1 MYSVNGKILRINLS
15 NKNIDVEKMSEKF
28 YRKYYGGR
36 NVIAYF
42 LLKETLPNIDPLGED
57 NKLIFATGA
66 LTGCPFPGSGKHSIG
81 AKSPLTGFYGDG
93 EAGGFW
99 GHEFKKTGFDALI
112 VEGKS
117 PKPVYI
123 LIKDNEIKIEDAN
136 GLWGKTTSETYLLL
150 REKLGNKVRIA
161 SIGPAG
167 ENLTR
172 YACISHDLRAFVGRS
187 GIGAVMGSKNLK
199 AVVVKGSKFPDI
211 YDKKK
216 VKELSSYMNNNFMD
230 MVGMLSQFGTL
241 AGVKIYNDSGCLPTK
256 NFTGGSFD
264 GVESISADYIMNKYK
279 TVKHGCYA
287 CPIKCRFEL
296 NTDKEDDVKAIYGT
310 PEYETVAAF
319 GSNLDIKDID
329 IIMKA
334 NELCNEYG
342 LDTISTGVV
351 ISFAMECF
359 ERGLISE
366 KDTGGIKLKF
376 GDGNFLKM
384 IEEIAYMRNFGKILG
399 QGVHLASKRIG
410 QESFKYAV
418 HVKGQEAPLQEPR
431 AKKGLGLGYAISPTG
446 ADHAHNVHDNFYE
459 KETRALE
466 ILHALGYSKP
476 LPATSLN
483 PEKAVMLKYASAI
496 RYLADCIGMC
506 YFVPWNYLQLEELV
520 KSNTGW
526 NSSTA
531 EMMKVVER
539 SLTLTRIYNIRE
551 GLNAYHDTLPK
562 RFEEPLQS
570 GPLKGEKIDKKELE
584 IAKKTFYKIQGW
596 NENGI
601 PNKET
606 LHDLDLSWI
615 LSTNFECA
623 NDS

>member
-1 MYSVNGKILRINLS
+1 MYSVNGKLLRINLS
-15 NKNIDVEKMSEKF
+15 NKNIHVERMSEKF

-36 NVIAYF
+36 NIIAYF
-42 LLKETLPNIDPLGED
+42 LLKETLPNIDPLSND
-57 NKLIFATGA
+57 NKLVFASGV

-99 GHEFKKTGFDALI
+99 GHEFKKTGFDVLI

-123 LIKDNEIKIEDAN
+123 LINDNEIKIVDASD
-136 GLWGKTTSETYLLL
+136 LWGKTTGETYLLL
-150 REKLGNKVRIA
+150 KKRLGNKFRIA

-172 YACISHDLRAFVGRS
+172 YACINHDLRAYVGRS

-216 VKELSSYMNNNFMD
+216 VKELSSYMNKNFMN
-230 MVGMLSQFGTL
+230 MAGMLSQFGTL

-264 GVESISADYIMNKYK
+264 GVESISADSIMKRYR
-279 TVKHGCYA
+279 TVKNGCYA

-296 NTDKEDDVKAIYGT
+296 YSDKEDDIKAIYGT

-319 GSNLDIKDID
+319 GSNLNIKDID

-334 NELCNEYG
+334 NMLCNEYG

-351 ISFAMECF
+351 IGFAMECF

-399 QGVHLASKRIG
+399 LGVHLASKHIG
-410 QESFKYAV
+410 QESHNYAV

-459 KETRALE
+459 QESRALE
-466 ILHALGYSKP
+466 MLYTLGYSKP
-476 LPATSLN
+476 LPAISLN
-483 PEKAVMLKYASAI
+483 PEKAVLLKYASAI
-496 RYLADCIGMC
+496 RYLADCMGMC
-506 YFVPWNYLQLEELV
+506 YFVPWNYLQLEGLI
-520 KSNTGW
+520 KSSTGW

-551 GLNAYHDTLPK
+551 GMNFTHDTLPK
-562 RFEEPLQS
+562 RFEEPLLS

-584 IAKKTFYKIQGW
+584 IAKKTFYKILGW
-596 NENGI
+596 NEKGI

-606 LHDLDLSWI
+606 LYDLDLSWI
-615 LSTNFECA
+615 LNTNFECV